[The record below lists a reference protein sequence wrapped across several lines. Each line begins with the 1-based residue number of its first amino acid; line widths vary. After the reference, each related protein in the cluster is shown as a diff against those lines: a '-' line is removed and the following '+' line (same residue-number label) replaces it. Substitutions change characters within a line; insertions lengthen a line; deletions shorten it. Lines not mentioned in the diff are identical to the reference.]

1 MDDIT
6 RKRPTIKIKDINSG
20 ELIDF
25 STRIDSARF
34 VGAYDG
40 RVVFE
45 MTQPQ
50 ATVFAIEGGEY
61 IFVFNDEERPIR
73 SRSPSRVVLAPI
85 SRYLI
90 EVVSRSGEE
99 RTPFYTY
106 YEAARFVGLFIGH
119 IQEEE
124 KRERKGIAAMVFLV
138 GGGEYTIEFGGRG
151 RKVGMVCKYRTKF
164 KYTSEIRIKG

>member
-1 MDDIT
+1 MSDIT
-6 RKRPTIKIKDINSG
+6 RKRPTIKIKDVNSG
-20 ELIDF
+20 ELIHF

-34 VGAYDG
+34 VGTYDG
-40 RVVFE
+40 RVVYE
-45 MTQPQ
+45 MKQPQ

-61 IFVFNDEERPIR
+61 VFVINDEERPIR

-90 EVVSRSGEE
+90 EAVSRSGE
-99 RTPFYTY
+99 RTPFHTY

-124 KRERKGIAAMVFLV
+124 KREGKGIEAMVFLV
-138 GGGEYTIEFGGRG
+138 GGEEYTIEFGGRE
-151 RKVGMVCKYRTKF
+151 RKVGKICKYRTKF
-164 KYTSEIRIKG
+164 EYTSEIRVEG